1 MHLFCKCCKKEDKET
16 PAQVKRLQ
24 DEVDCLHFE
33 MTTLSNRLSVLIS
46 EKAEDSSEVHGEFI
60 QDTTEALLDITG
72 RVERLELLRDETSSR
87 QSQESKQCS
96 KDLRNLASR
105 LDRHEERTERVERR
119 LTESGQAAHT

>member
-87 QSQESKQCS
+87 QSQEK
-96 KDLRNLASR
+96 ASSAAKTYGIWHPGWTAMR
-105 LDRHEERTERVERR
+105 SAR
-119 LTESGQAAHT
+119 SGWSAG